1 MPSRADDTGL
11 TISYI
16 PVTLVLI
23 LTFQFFHICKFGSLV
38 NDSAVKLI
46 LIRLICVINPAVPA
60 LLA

>member
-46 LIRLICVINPAVPA
+46 RLICVINPAVPA